1 MAILL
6 LALFLGLM
14 IGIFLLSTSTIEY
27 NEDVL
32 DDELTDEEIVKTD
45 GSVKV
50 ISLNS
55 RFDHV
60 EKVKEIELPKEI
72 ISNDSFVAK
81 ELTPHVA
88 EIVNKD
94 SKKYLQKR
102 VRKLNTKSKVL

>member
-32 DDELTDEEIVKTD
+32 DGELTYEETIKTND
-45 GSVKV
+45 SVKV
-50 ISLNS
+50 VSLDS

-60 EKVKEIELPKEI
+60 EKVKEIELFKEI
-72 ISNDSFVAK
+72 ISNDNFVAK
-81 ELTPHVA
+81 ELTPHVS

-102 VRKLNTKSKVL
+102 VKKSNTKSKIL

>member
-14 IGIFLLSTSTIEY
+14 IGVFLLSTSTIEY

-32 DDELTDEEIVKTD
+32 DDELTNEEIIKTD
-45 GSVKV
+45 NSVKV
-50 ISLNS
+50 VPLNS

-81 ELTPHVA
+81 ELTSHVS

-94 SKKYLQKR
+94 SKKHLQKR
-102 VRKLNTKSKVL
+102 IKKTNIKSKVL